1 MARRYPNTFKRE
13 TRKIRLQDFGRHV
26 DRGMS
31 KLQKDS
37 DDLVIQG
44 RVVTFQQLFS
54 SLNSDRAYRLKFYKI
69 KFSSNPVYMF
79 YYNSAC

>member
-1 MARRYPNTFKRE
+1 MARRYPSTFKRE

-37 DDLVIQG
+37 DDLVTQE
-44 RVVTFQQLFS
+44 RVIPDNWKS
-54 SLNSDRAYRLKFYKI
+54 SLNSNGTYRLKL
-69 KFSSNPVYMF
+69 
-79 YYNSAC
+79 